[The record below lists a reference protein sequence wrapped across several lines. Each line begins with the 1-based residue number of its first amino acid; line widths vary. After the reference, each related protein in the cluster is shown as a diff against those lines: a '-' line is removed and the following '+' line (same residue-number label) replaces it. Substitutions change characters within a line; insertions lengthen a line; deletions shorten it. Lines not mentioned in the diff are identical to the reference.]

1 VYHAVHEGK
10 LDAAVDAARERLRM
24 SEQNAAPTIHT
35 RNGDAGSEGT
45 GNLRATDNVGAPR
58 GRDREENLPGTETK
72 AAFKTTELI
81 VYVLAVL
88 GVLIA
93 SAIVDNSFGAD
104 PAWRYVTYLTVGY
117 MISRGLAKSGSRNPR
132 AEGE

>member
-1 VYHAVHEGK
+1 MA
-10 LDAAVDAARERLRM
+10 
-24 SEQNAAPTIHT
+24 EQQAAPKVHT
-35 RNGDAGSEGT
+35 RGVQD
-45 GNLRATDNVGAPR
+45 
-58 GRDREENLPGTETK
+58 RDDTIKGTETK

-81 VYVLAVL
+81 VYILAVV

-104 PAWRYVTYLTVGY
+104 PAWRYVTYLTIGY